1 MREEVRYY
9 AYDDTEFF
17 DREECEAYEAHV
29 YDILTIVSEK
39 CTFFDKDMNVLMP
52 PNDSPEIN
60 DWMDFFDNAF
70 NKCSIVHREE
80 NLTDEEN
87 SLMRYE
93 FGYCFNNEDFNNE
106 TGWFR
111 WDKDEI
117 EWVKMDE

>member
-17 DREECEAYEAHV
+17 DREECEAYENNV
-29 YDILTIVSEK
+29 YNMLTIIGKKYS
-39 CTFFDKDMNVLMP
+39 FFDKDMNIFLP
-52 PNDSPEIN
+52 PTDSTDID
-60 DWMDFFDNAF
+60 DWMNFFDDAF
-70 NKCSIVHREE
+70 NGSSIVHREE
-80 NLTDEEN
+80 NLTNEEN
-87 SLMRYE
+87 SFMRHE
-93 FGYCFNNEDFNNE
+93 FGYCFSNEDFDNE

>member
-17 DREECEAYEAHV
+17 DREECEAYEKRVH
-29 YDILTIVSEK
+29 DRLISVSEK
-39 CTFFDKDMNVLMP
+39 CTFFDKDMNIFLP
-52 PNDSPEIN
+52 PKDLPDIN

-70 NKCSIVHREE
+70 NECGIVHREE

-87 SLMRYE
+87 AFIRYE

-111 WDKDEI
+111 WNKDEI

>member
-17 DREECEAYEAHV
+17 DREECEAYEGHI
-29 YDILTIVSEK
+29 YDMLTSVSEK
-39 CTFFDKDMNVLMP
+39 CSFFDKDMNIFMP
-52 PNDSPEIN
+52 PNDSPDIN
-60 DWMDFFDNAF
+60 DWMNFFDNAF
-70 NKCSIVHREE
+70 NECGIVHREE

-87 SLMRYE
+87 SFMRYE